1 MRHGESAANV
11 FDRGG
16 AQPDDGGDRLT
27 EHGWAQARGLAE
39 RLRGEALET
48 IVASP
53 MTRAQE
59 TAAACIA
66 LIRESCSARGSV
78 LSSFHT
84 GRASSSWSR
93 EE

>member
-48 IVASP
+48 RKLEEQQLLAN
-53 MTRAQE
+53 
-59 TAAACIA
+59 
-66 LIRESCSARGSV
+66 RG
-78 LSSFHT
+78 
-84 GRASSSWSR
+84 W
-93 EE
+93 